1 MSLHT
6 DTELLQKA
14 AAYCAYR
21 ERTVAEVTDKLRTL
35 GATDVQKQKI
45 IAKLIEEKYID
56 EGRFAASFVRG
67 KFNVNKW
74 GRLKIK
80 AELNFKGIDKKL
92 VEKALREINDSDYQ
106 LTLKKLIEKKAK
118 EVKGEA
124 PAKARA
130 KLMRFAYSKGFEPE
144 VINKVI
150 AGLKA

>member
-1 MSLHT
+1 MSLHS
-6 DTELLQKA
+6 DLELLQKA

-35 GATDVQKQKI
+35 GATDVQKEKI
-45 IAKLIEEKYID
+45 VAKLIVEKYID
-56 EGRFAASFVRG
+56 ESRFAASFVRG

-80 AELNFKGIDKKL
+80 AELNFKGIDKKQ
-92 VEKALREINDSDYQ
+92 VEIALKEIDERDYQ
-106 LTLKKLIEKKAK
+106 STLKKLLEKKTK
-118 EVKGEA
+118 ELKGEA

-144 VINKVI
+144 VINKVLSS
-150 AGLKA
+150 LKA

>member
-1 MSLHT
+1 MSLHS

-21 ERTVAEVTDKLRTL
+21 ERTVAEVLEKLKTS
-35 GATDVQKQKI
+35 GATDVQQENI
-45 IAKLIEEKYID
+45 VARLLAEKYID

-67 KFNVNKW
+67 KFNINKW

-80 AELNFKGIDKKL
+80 AELGFRGIEKKHI
-92 VEKALREINDSDYQ
+92 EKALKEINDSDYQ
-106 LTLKKLIEKKAK
+106 ATLKKLLEKKLK
-118 EVKGEA
+118 DIKGEA

-144 VINKVI
+144 LAGKII
-150 AGLKA
+150 AGLKF